1 MPLIRRD
8 AATVA
13 DLQAAKS
20 RRKSIAGTGAVL
32 RRMRGVACFRGT
44 AGRFLPIKRAVR
56 GSFGGAEWCI
66 CPAGC

>member
-20 RRKSIAGTGAVL
+20 RRKSIAGTRCRPAVDA
-32 RRMRGVACFRGT
+32 RRRVFQGH
-44 AGRFLPIKRAVR
+44 GRAIPADQKSSARIVR
-56 GSFGGAEWCI
+56 RR
-66 CPAGC
+66 

>member
-32 RRMRGVACFRGT
+32 RRMARRRVFQGH
-44 AGRFLPIKRAVR
+44 GRAIPADQKSSARIVR
-56 GSFGGAEWCI
+56 RR
-66 CPAGC
+66 